1 MTDAHAPHVSQLSN
15 RLAHETSPYL
25 RQHMHNPVD
34 WHTWGEEAFALAREQ
49 DRPILL
55 SVGYSTCHWCH
66 VMAHESFEDQATAEY
81 MNAHFVN
88 VKLDREE
95 RPDIDGL
102 YMSAVQAMTGSG
114 GWPMTVFL
122 TADLRPFYAGTYF
135 PPRDMQGMPS
145 FMRVMTS
152 VANAW
157 TGERDK
163 LENNAEALTAHI
175 REASAAPAQQGSWPD
190 ELLPQALENLTA
202 LNDPVSGGFG
212 RAPKFPS
219 PTTLGFLLTQPGGRE
234 MALHALKA
242 MLRGGIYDQLG
253 GGFHRYSVDAQ
264 WRVPHFEKMLYDN
277 AQLVRVLLSGYT
289 LTQHSTLNGDA
300 ELLKGALDTLAYLE
314 REMLSP
320 ESGFYSAQD
329 ADSGGIEGLTF
340 VWTPGEFREVLGEDA
355 DEMMA
360 VFGITESGNFAD
372 PHHPEFGR
380 RSVPYLPQGV
390 APEQAGRVEAARRKL
405 LAARAGRVQP
415 GTDDKVLTSWNGLML
430 SALADAARVT
440 GDSHWLEL
448 ARRNRDFVRARLTAP
463 DGSGSLLHTYKD
475 GQAKVKGLLEDQAL
489 YAHGL
494 VALYRAGGDLSDLHW
509 ARELWRHI
517 RADYWDDAA
526 GVFYTTSSREAV
538 LLTRRTEF
546 FDAAVLSSHAAA
558 AGLAVW
564 MSRYFG
570 DDDAEAIAR
579 RAVQTYSRELLSAP
593 AGLGGLLFAAAHLLS
608 PETEVA
614 LLGGREARQPLE
626 RELARHELPFTVI
639 ALSET
644 GEGLPV
650 LEGRGAGLEG
660 QGVAFVCQGRVCDL
674 PTRDVETFRTQLLAI
689 NVNV

>member
-1 MTDAHAPHVSQLSN
+1 MTDSPLPPTN
-15 RLAHETSPYL
+15 RLAQETSPYL

-34 WHTWGEEAFALAREQ
+34 WYAWGEEAIKAAREH

-66 VMAHESFEDQATAEY
+66 VMAHESFENEATAAY
-81 MNAHFVN
+81 MNAQFVN

-122 TADLRPFYAGTYF
+122 TPDLRPFYAGTYF

-145 FMRVMTS
+145 FMRVMES

-157 TGERDK
+157 TNERGK
-163 LENNAEALTAHI
+163 LESNAEALTAHI
-175 REASAAPAQQGSWPD
+175 REASAAPQHTGDWPP
-190 ELLPQALENLTA
+190 ELLAHALENLSQ
-202 LNDPVSGGFG
+202 LHDKVSGGFG

-219 PTTLGFLLTQPGGRE
+219 PTTLAFLLTQPTGRE

-289 LTQHSTLNGDA
+289 LSGDTELLNG
-300 ELLKGALDTLAYLE
+300 ALNTLEYLE

-320 ESGFYSAQD
+320 EGGFYSAQD

-340 VWTPGEFREVLGEDA
+340 VWTPQEFREILGEEA
-355 DEMMA
+355 EEMMA
-360 VFGITESGNFAD
+360 VFGVSEPGNFYE

-380 RSVPYLPQGV
+380 RSVLYLPVGI
-390 APEQAGRVEAARRKL
+390 APEQATRVEAARQKL
-405 LAARAGRVQP
+405 LAARSERIQP
-415 GTDDKVLTSWNGLML
+415 GTDDKVLTGWNGLML

-440 GDSHWLEL
+440 GEEKWLTL
-448 ARRNRDFVRARLTAP
+448 ARRNRDFVKANMTAP
-463 DGSGSLLHTYKD
+463 NGLLLHTYKG
-475 GQAKVKGLLEDQAL
+475 GQAKISGLLEDQAL
-489 YAHGL
+489 YALGL
-494 VALYRAGGDLSDLHW
+494 VALYRAGGELQDLTW
-509 ARELWRHI
+509 ARQLWQNI
-517 RADYWDDAA
+517 RQNYWDDGAEMGGA
-526 GVFYTTSSREAV
+526 GVFFTTSSQEAV
-538 LLTRRTEF
+538 LLTRRAEF

-558 AGLAVW
+558 TQLAVW
-564 MSRYFG
+564 MARYFG
-570 DDDAEAIAR
+570 DEEAERVAR
-579 RAVQTYSRELLSAP
+579 RAVQTYSRELLATP
-593 AGLGGLLFAAAHLLS
+593 AGLGGLLFAAAHLLA

-614 LLGGREARQPLE
+614 LLGNEQARQPLE
-626 RELARHELPFTVI
+626 RELAGVELPFTVI

-650 LEGRGAGLEG
+650 LEGRSADQDGR
-660 QGVAFVCQGRVCDL
+660 GVAYVCRGRVCDL
-674 PTRDVETFRTQLLAI
+674 PTRDLEAFRAQLSSLTT
-689 NVNV
+689 

>member
-1 MTDAHAPHVSQLSN
+1 MTDPAPHANRQAPN
-15 RLAHETSPYL
+15 RLAQETSPYL

-34 WHTWGEEAFALAREQ
+34 WHAWGEEAFARAREQ

-66 VMAHESFEDQATAEY
+66 VMAHESFEDQATADY

-175 REASAAPAQQGSWPD
+175 REASAAPAQQVGWPT
-190 ELLPQALENLTA
+190 ELLPHALENLTA
-202 LNDPVSGGFG
+202 LHDPVSGGFG

-219 PTTLGFLLTQPGGRE
+219 PTTLSFLLTQPGGRE
-234 MALHALKA
+234 MAVHALKA

-289 LTQHSTLNGDA
+289 LSHDP

-320 ESGFYSAQD
+320 EGGFYSAQD

-340 VWTPGEFREVLGEDA
+340 VWTPQEFREVLGGDA
-355 DEMMA
+355 DEMMT
-360 VFGITESGNFAD
+360 VFGVSDPGNFFE

-390 APEQAGRVEAARRKL
+390 APEQATRVEASRQKL
-405 LAARAGRVQP
+405 LAARAGRIQP
-415 GTDDKVLTSWNGLML
+415 GTDDKVLTGWNGLML
-430 SALADAARVT
+430 TALADASRVT
-440 GDSHWLEL
+440 GDAHWLEL
-448 ARRNRDFVRARLTAP
+448 AQQNREFVRANLTAP
-463 DGSGSLLHTYKD
+463 DGALLHTYKG
-475 GQAKVKGLLEDQAL
+475 GQAKIGGLLEDQAL
-489 YAHGL
+489 YALGL

-509 ARELWRHI
+509 ARDLWRHI
-517 RADYWDDAA
+517 RADYWDEQA

-538 LLTRRTEF
+538 LLTRRAEF

-558 AGLAVW
+558 AQLAVW
-564 MSRYFG
+564 MARYFA
-570 DDDAEAIAR
+570 DDEAEQIAR

-614 LLGGREARQPLE
+614 LLGSEAERQTLE

-639 ALSET
+639 ALSAT

-650 LEGRGAGLEG
+650 LEGRGAGTEG
-660 QGVAFVCQGRVCDL
+660 QGVAYVCRGRVCDL
-674 PTRDVETFRTQLLAI
+674 PSRNVEMFRSQLLI
-689 NVNV
+689 LDVNT

>member
-1 MTDAHAPHVSQLSN
+1 MTESPAPHTN
-15 RLAHETSPYL
+15 RLAPNRLGTETSPYL

-34 WHTWGEEAFALAREQ
+34 WYAWGEEAFAAAREQ
-49 DRPILL
+49 DRPVLL

-66 VMAHESFEDQATAEY
+66 VMAHESFENEATAAY

-122 TADLRPFYAGTYF
+122 TPDLRPFYAGTYF

-145 FMRVMTS
+145 FMRVMES
-152 VANAW
+152 VASAW
-157 TGERDK
+157 ANERGK
-163 LENNAEALTAHI
+163 LESNAEALTAHI
-175 REASAAPAQQGSWPD
+175 REASAAPQQTGEWPP
-190 ELLPQALENLTA
+190 ELLAHALENLSQ
-202 LNDPVSGGFG
+202 LHDPVSGGFG

-219 PTTLGFLLTQPGGRE
+219 PTTLAFLLTQPAGRE

-289 LTQHSTLNGDA
+289 LSGDA
-300 ELLKGALDTLAYLE
+300 ELLEGALDTLAYLE

-320 ESGFYSAQD
+320 EGGFYSAQD

-340 VWTPGEFREVLGEDA
+340 VWTPQEFREILGEEA
-355 DEMMA
+355 EEMMA
-360 VFGITESGNFAD
+360 VFGVSEPGNFYE

-380 RSVPYLPQGV
+380 RSVLYLPVGIT
-390 APEQAGRVEAARRKL
+390 PELAARASAARQKL
-405 LAARAGRVQP
+405 LAARSERIQP

-440 GDSHWLEL
+440 GQAKWLTL
-448 ARRNRDFVRARLTAP
+448 ARRNRDFVKANMMGP
-463 DGSGSLLHTYKD
+463 GGGLLHTSKD
-475 GQAKVKGLLEDQAL
+475 GQARISGLLEDQAL
-489 YAHGL
+489 YALGL
-494 VALYRAGGDLSDLHW
+494 VSLYRAGGELQDLTW
-509 ARELWRHI
+509 ARQLWQNI
-517 RADYWDDAA
+517 RQNYWDHEV
-526 GVFYTTSSREAV
+526 GVFYTTSSQEAV
-538 LLTRRTEF
+538 LLTRRAEF

-558 AGLAVW
+558 TQLAVW
-564 MSRYFG
+564 MARYFA
-570 DDDAEAIAR
+570 DEEAEQIAR
-579 RAVQTYSRELLSAP
+579 RAVQTYSRELLAAP
-593 AGLGGLLFAAAHLLS
+593 AGLGGLLFAAAHLLA

-614 LLGGREARQPLE
+614 LLGSEQARQPLE
-626 RELARHELPFTVI
+626 RELAGHELPFTVL

-650 LEGRGAGLEG
+650 LEGRSGE
-660 QGVAFVCQGRVCDL
+660 GVAYVCRGRVCEL
-674 PTRDVETFRTQLLAI
+674 PVSTVETFRTQLSSL
-689 NVNV
+689 